1 MDPKILQMLMSIKAG
16 GMPGGGMGSMI
27 GDGGGPLTPGVLGG
41 LPSGQIPPGDVS
53 RGGGLPPQL
62 LQMIAARQQMRGG
75 QGPMP
80 GNQGGMAFDPR
91 AKFGGARPA
100 LGRQPRRSAPTR
112 IGAARRPVSAGGGT
126 VAQALGS

>member
-41 LPSGQIPPGDVS
+41 LPSG
-53 RGGGLPPQL
+53 
-62 LQMIAARQQMRGG
+62 QMRGG